1 MTLRKLLTLLSI
13 SLTFPLMG
21 CESEE
26 DKPPVVEYVKLN
38 VEAPGEGEGGAVVMT
53 TAMCTSDSD
62 TGFFQGDF
70 TGDDGSLLTV
80 KIKGFTT
87 SEAIYTCTQASDN
100 TAGEVGNK
108 FDSCSVALV
117 IADPETS
124 VNSYAMHRS
133 SAEVKGFTYGG
144 TCTVTTSY
152 SEPTLTAD
160 VNCTGLVQTDLQGAA
175 RNPIDESITA
185 SITSGSTFSCDL

>member
-1 MTLRKLLTLLSI
+1 MRNLLLLLAL
-13 SLTFPLMG
+13 SLTSLTIG
-21 CESEE
+21 CEAEE

-70 TGDDGSLLTV
+70 TGEDGSMLTV

-87 SEAIYTCTQASDN
+87 NEAIYTCSQASDN
-100 TAGEVGNK
+100 TEGEVGNK

-144 TCTVTTSY
+144 TCTVTTTY

-160 VNCTGLVQTDLQGAA
+160 VNCTGLVQTDLQGSA
-175 RNPIDESITA
+175 RNPIDGSVTA
-185 SITSGSTFSCDL
+185 DITSGSTFSCDL

>member
-1 MTLRKLLTLLSI
+1 MRNLLLLLAL
-13 SLTFPLMG
+13 SLTSLTIG
-21 CESEE
+21 CEAEE

-70 TGDDGSLLTV
+70 TGEDGSMLTV

-87 SEAIYTCTQASDN
+87 NEAIYTCSQASDN
-100 TAGEVGNK
+100 IEGEVGNK

-144 TCTVTTSY
+144 TCTVTTTY

-160 VNCTGLVQTDLQGAA
+160 VNCTGLVQTDLQGSA
-175 RNPIDESITA
+175 RNPIDGSVTA
-185 SITSGSTFSCDL
+185 DITSGSTFSCDL